1 MLNFHNNFRK
11 KAKQRERNAN
21 DVAKLLSF
29 FTSCKKDNPQFFSD
43 FQLDKEGK
51 ILSIF
56 WSHASQQGDYM
67 DFGDAVTFDTTHK
80 TNLYEKPLGMFV
92 GSNHHL
98 HCTIFAFALLGDETV
113 DTFEWVFN
121 AFKTCMGTEGPRV
134 MLTGTTDNNEL
145 NVYTSNMA

>member
-1 MLNFHNNFRK
+1 MLNVDNNFRK

-29 FTSCKKDNPQFFSD
+29 FASCKKDNPQFFSD

-80 TNLYEKPLGMFV
+80 TNLYEKPLAGMFV

-121 AFKTCMGTEGPRV
+121 AFKTCMGIEGPRV
-134 MLTGTTDNNEL
+134 MLTGTTDNNEG
-145 NVYTSNMA
+145 NVYT

>member
-1 MLNFHNNFRK
+1 MLNIDNNYRK

-21 DVAKLLSF
+21 DVVKLLSF
-29 FTSCKKDNPQFFSD
+29 FALCKKDNPQFFSD
-43 FQLDKEGK
+43 FQLDKEEK

-67 DFGDAVTFDTTHK
+67 DFGDAVTFDTIHK
-80 TNLYEKPLGMFV
+80 TNLYEKPLGIFV

-98 HCTIFAFALLGDETV
+98 QCTIFAFAWLGDETI
-113 DTFEWVFN
+113 DIFEWVFN

-134 MLTGTTDNNEL
+134 MLTGTTDNNAGNL
-145 NVYTSNMA
+145 YT